1 MNNNA
6 YITLKNYTFLAINKS
21 LVNGN
26 VFESLSFQ
34 HLSNNERQNTGNGF
48 FVKKT
53 NVAYK
58 VEWHKIDKVIQ
69 IDNKKYSVSNDETEN
84 KFSLKEN
91 FRNIFEYCIRVGL
104 DRW

>member
-1 MNNNA
+1 MIFKAKVDLFSDYDVN
-6 YITLKNYTFLAINKS
+6 KVRHKINKS

-53 NVAYK
+53 KHLIY
-58 VEWHKIDKVIQ
+58 
-69 IDNKKYSVSNDETEN
+69 
-84 KFSLKEN
+84 
-91 FRNIFEYCIRVGL
+91 L
-104 DRW
+104 DCLT